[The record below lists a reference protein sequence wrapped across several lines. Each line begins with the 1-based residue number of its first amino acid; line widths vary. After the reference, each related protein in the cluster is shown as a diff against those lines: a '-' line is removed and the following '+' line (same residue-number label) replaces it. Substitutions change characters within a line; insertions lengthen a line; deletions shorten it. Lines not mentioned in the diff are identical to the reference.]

1 MLKSI
6 NGFSIC
12 SCLIRGLGAALLL
25 IGTGGSLAGTLAGSA
40 HDFSGQGWAG
50 GQICLPCHTPHR
62 SNIAV
67 ADAPLWNHALT
78 SATFTLYTSP
88 TLNATMTQPG
98 GGSKLCFSCH
108 DGTVAI
114 NSFGGTTGATV
125 IADTAKVGPDLR
137 SEHPIGFVFDTAL
150 ATADGSLKNPAT
162 TAVTIGAG
170 AQAKTGTIASTL
182 LYGGKMECASCH
194 DVHNT
199 FTNGTKLLK
208 VTSAGSAICTTCH
221 AK

>member
-1 MLKSI
+1 MRQNWFRRLAH
-6 NGFSIC
+6 C
-12 SCLIRGLGAALLL
+12 VGAAMLAC
-25 IGTGGSLAGTLAGSA
+25 GVGFAGAGTLSGSA
-40 HDFSGQGWAG
+40 HDFSGSGWSG
-50 GQICLPCHTPHR
+50 GQICLPCHTPHK
-62 SNIAV
+62 SNISV

-78 SATFTLYTSP
+78 TATFTLYTSP

-114 NSFGGTTGATV
+114 NSFGGTTGTTNIGAGDK
-125 IADTAKVGPDLR
+125 IGPDLR
-137 SEHPIGFVFDTAL
+137 SEHPIGFTYDGTL

-162 TAVTIGAG
+162 TTVTVGSG
-170 AQAKTGTIASTL
+170 TQTKTGSIAATM

-199 FTNGTKLLK
+199 FTNGSKLLK
-208 VTSAGSAICTTCH
+208 VASTGSAICITCH